1 MKELDN
7 LIENTFGAK
16 PQKKSGFNFDDLISI
31 VSEVL
36 GGTGAS
42 INEEAIPKGAVYD
55 ASKTYDINLI
65 PMPQFSEL
73 EWGTLNT
80 PKDGGT
86 RSSSDPRT
94 QLTQYMSNIGGSGLR
109 GKIEALNRFYSGE
122 MAPEDFSSQSDK
134 ISKYLSY
141 LVVYKTLTSIFTGF
155 NASSAGFLFEPF
167 LAIMLDAET
176 GQQIPAAGADTIAD
190 FTIEKGSR
198 PISLKAYRDGKLNVG
213 GSFRQLVDDLAGV
226 NPVMEYIAVTKEM
239 DGDKED
245 PMSVSGKLHFKSFNF
260 TLENMPDIIF
270 NVSSKKHRNILQLP
284 KIFWDSN
291 IVDMARDP
299 DFLENL
305 KMPKSSA
312 VDVEKYLNKYEDITR
327 AEFSK
332 SDINSD
338 PEKVLKDFYEFVVDR
353 ETGKYR
359 NSSGSHFNPVAPLTA
374 KSQSVQTNWKEF
386 ASQLP
391 VVADDPDV
399 PSYEDIMPIFQ
410 RVHNK
415 WLRVVQKI
423 PKGSAQGE
431 KAKQLQYQSADKTYT
446 RLKQIQKMDQE
457 TYKTALKYLRG
468 VVFKDQFELSGN
480 SLDKNIASVGGDN
493 LFSYGKY
500 YVGSIVIGRNNIQQ
514 VLERCINELNTSILD
529 IFASLRGLTDS
540 INAYVADGLEDDRL
554 ITDPSSG
561 AQAEAQSIDK
571 KTGEIVEK

>member
-7 LIENTFGAK
+7 LIEGTFNAK

-36 GGTGAS
+36 GGNGVS

-73 EWGTLNT
+73 EWGSLNT

-94 QLTQYMSNIGGSGLR
+94 QLTQYMSNIGGTGLR

-198 PISLKAYRDGKLNVG
+198 PISLKAYKDGKLNVG
-213 GSFRQLVDDLAGV
+213 GSFRQLVDDLTGA

-239 DGDKED
+239 DGGKEG

-260 TLENMPDIIF
+260 TLDNMPDIIF
-270 NVSSKKHRNILQLP
+270 NVSSTKHKNILQLP
-284 KIFWDSN
+284 KIFWDSK
-291 IVDMARDP
+291 IVDAIKDP

-305 KMPKSSA
+305 KTPKSSA
-312 VDVEKYLNKYEDITR
+312 VDVEKYFNKYENLTR
-327 AEFSK
+327 AEFAK
-332 SDINSD
+332 SDISSVA
-338 PEKVLKDFYEFVVDR
+338 EEVLKDFYELVADR
-353 ETGKYR
+353 ETGKYK
-359 NSSGSHFNPVAPLTA
+359 NSSGNHFNPPAPLTA
-374 KSQSVQTNWKEF
+374 KSQSVQTNWK
-386 ASQLP
+386 QLANQWP
-391 VVADDPDV
+391 VLADDPDA
-399 PSYEDIMPIFQ
+399 PSYEDIMPILQ
-410 RVHNK
+410 RVHSK

-423 PKGSAQGE
+423 PKGTAQGE
-431 KAKQLQYQSADKTYT
+431 KTKQLQYQSADKTHT
-446 RLKQIQKMDQE
+446 RLKQLQKMDQE

-493 LFSYGKY
+493 LFSYEKY
-500 YVGSIVIGRNNIQQ
+500 YVGSIVVGRNNIQQ

-561 AQAEAQSIDK
+561 AQAEAKNIDK

>member
-7 LIENTFGAK
+7 LIEGTFGAK

-31 VSEVL
+31 VSEVM
-36 GGTGAS
+36 GSAS
-42 INEEAIPKGAVYD
+42 PLINEEAIPKGAVYD

-65 PMPQFSEL
+65 PMPQLSEL

-94 QLTQYMSNIGGSGLR
+94 QLSQYMSNIGGTGLR

-198 PISLKAYRDGKLNVG
+198 PISLKAYTHGKLNVG
-213 GSFRQLVDDLAGV
+213 GSFRQLVDDLTGP

-239 DGDKED
+239 EGDKGN

-270 NVSSKKHRNILQLP
+270 NVSGKKHKNILELP
-284 KIFWDSN
+284 RIFWDSK
-291 IVDMARDP
+291 IVDMARDE
-299 DFLENL
+299 DFLEQL
-305 KMPKSSA
+305 KTPKSSA
-312 VDVEKYLNKYEDITR
+312 VDTEKLFGKYEEFVR
-327 AEFSK
+327 AAFAA
-332 SDINSD
+332 SDIDSIAD
-338 PEKVLKDFYEFVVDR
+338 AVIEDFYEFVADR
-353 ETGKYR
+353 ETGNYL
-359 NSSGSHFNPVAPLTA
+359 NVGGSHLKAA
-374 KSQSVQTNWKEF
+374 KTVMPSEKRKAWANFINQW
-386 ASQLP
+386 P
-391 VVADDPDV
+391 VVTDNPDE
-399 PSYEDIMPIFQ
+399 PSYQDIIPILQ
-410 RVHNK
+410 AANGK
-415 WLRVVQKI
+415 WLKLLNRQ
-423 PKGSAQGE
+423 PKGTARGE
-431 KAKQLQYQSADKTYT
+431 KTKQLKYQSADKTYA
-446 RLKQIQKMDQE
+446 RLKQLQKMDLD

-468 VVFKDQFELSGN
+468 VVFNDQFELSGN
-480 SLDKNIASVGGDN
+480 SLDKNIASVDGDN

-500 YVGSIVIGRNNIQQ
+500 YVGTIVVGRNNIQQ

-561 AQAEAQSIDK
+561 AQAEAQNIDK